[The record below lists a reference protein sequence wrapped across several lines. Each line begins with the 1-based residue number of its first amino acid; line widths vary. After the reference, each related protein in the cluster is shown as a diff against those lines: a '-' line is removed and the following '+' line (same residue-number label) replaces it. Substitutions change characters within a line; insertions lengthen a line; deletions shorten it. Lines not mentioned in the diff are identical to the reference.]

1 MRCRQIH
8 AVAAIGLLA
17 LAACGSCGRRA
28 APAPR
33 DTPAATDAGAPAAP
47 AVAAVEPRTLFSLPE
62 SAYHVTIAAD
72 DDGAYL
78 LTRAGAYRLEPQA
91 TPRESRRILGLGAT
105 ATRSSFIYWSH
116 GAVFA
121 APKGEGEAR
130 RLIALADQPQL
141 FVAAGETI
149 AWLQRT
155 QDGRFSLRA
164 RAGKKPV
171 TVYASPGSIDA
182 IAMQDDWLF
191 FVERPAGS
199 DWRIGRTRAGGGEAT
214 FTALRSGRAP
224 AMLVA
229 HRDIYFYDG
238 NSLQVRRLSPDLQRE
253 QALVSGFV
261 CSPIAVSA
269 HVYCAQVEGI
279 FELRAGEP
287 PRRLVPGSAARMV
300 TELAATPKRLLW
312 VVDAGAE
319 KLEVKELALGR

>member
-1 MRCRQIH
+1 MRP
-8 AVAAIGLLA
+8 LLRP
-17 LAACGSCGRRA
+17 SRA
-28 APAPR
+28 PNRAP
-33 DTPAATDAGAPAAP
+33 
-47 AVAAVEPRTLFSLPE
+47 FSLPE
-62 SAYHVTIAAD
+62 SAYHATIAAG
-72 DDGAYL
+72 DDGAFL
-78 LTRAGAYRLEPQA
+78 LTRAGAYRLEPQV
-91 TPRESRRILGLGAT
+91 TPTRDADAISDSARPRPGRPSSIGRT
-105 ATRSSFIYWSH
+105 APCS
-116 GAVFA
+116 A
-121 APKGEGEAR
+121 APKGDGEAR
-130 RLIALADQPQL
+130 RLIALAEPPQL
-141 FVAAGETI
+141 FAAAGETI

-164 RAGKKPV
+164 LAGKKAI
-171 TVYASPGSIDA
+171 TVYMSPGSIDA
-182 IAMQDDWLF
+182 IAMQEDWLF

-199 DWRIGRTRAGGGEAT
+199 DWRIGRVRAGGGEAT
-214 FTALRSGRAP
+214 FTALRPGRAP

-229 HRDIYFYDG
+229 RGDIYFYDG

-287 PRRLVPGSAARMV
+287 PRRLVPGSTARMV

-319 KLEVKELALGR
+319 KLEVKELALAR